1 MLVLLTAAFLVIHAA
16 DLALTLRGTALG
28 KRERNPLARFLMRR
42 LGRVQGL
49 VSLKL
54 ASVAGALLLIS
65 QLPLAWQ
72 LGSLIVFS
80 LLGLLVVWNNIGVLR
95 RAKKKAERHDR
106 RSAF

>member
-1 MLVLLTAAFLVIHAA
+1 MLVFLTALFLVIHAA

-54 ASVAGALLLIS
+54 TSVAGALILIR

-72 LGSLIVFS
+72 IGSLTVLS
-80 LLGLLVVWNNIGVLR
+80 LLGFLVVLNNLGVI
-95 RAKKKAERHDR
+95 RHAR
-106 RSAF
+106 PGRS